1 MSPVE
6 RHDELGR
13 LAAALCDGEITAA
26 DARRLEQLASQ
37 SPEARRYLIDYL
49 QLHGEL
55 HWDHA
60 LGAGADIAATLGK
73 PLAPEE
79 FARGTRRAGR
89 GKPGMRLLSL
99 LATLVASIAVAIIG
113 WRAIPL
119 QREPRARPGEP
130 SGAGFVAQVTAT
142 ADARW
147 AVGTDQ
153 RYRNRRLS
161 AGQGVQLQAG
171 LAEVT
176 FDSGIRIV
184 LQGPADLHVDS
195 ADGAFL
201 VSGAAVT
208 TVPASADRFTLRTT
222 TLVLVAAD
230 AEFGIAVAENGNNE
244 IHVFSGEVDARP
256 TAPAT
261 PLDRRLSAGE
271 AFTVSPA
278 PGETIA
284 FAESGVPARQ
294 FVRTMPAPDSLPG
307 SVAALRSQVERN
319 PHLIHLW
326 TFEGTTRE
334 EKWRDKQDGLHLMEA
349 VMAGG
354 RGGGAIDYSIP
365 GPDPTSEAIRTFRG
379 PVDGDSNGVAL
390 QSEGR
395 FQPPAE
401 MTVEVLLNFAGFGG
415 EATGVAAVVATRDSH
430 RNCGFLIAVADD
442 GHLVHLFDGD
452 AEWTAGGFVLTPGE
466 WYYIAS
472 TFRSGSEQT
481 TINTYAANLSR
492 AERQLTRI
500 LTDAVAPGVP
510 PPGRLGV
517 GKGLDNTLAHAYP
530 WSGRIDELA
539 IYDAILDVQTLQ
551 EHLKR
556 LTTPLK

>member
-6 RHDELGR
+6 RHEELGR

-26 DARRLEQLASQ
+26 EARRLEQLARE
-37 SPEARRYLIDYL
+37 SPEARRYLIAYL

-60 LGAGADIAATLGK
+60 LGAGADITAALGK

-79 FARGTRRAGR
+79 FARGMRQAGR
-89 GKPGMRLLSL
+89 GKPGARWLLL
-99 LATLVASIAVAIIG
+99 LVTLAVSIAVAIIG

-119 QREPRARPGEP
+119 QRQPQRGPGES
-130 SGAGFVAQVTAT
+130 SGTGFVAQVTAT
-142 ADARW
+142 ANARW

-171 LAEVT
+171 LAEVM
-176 FDSGIRIV
+176 FDSGVRVIM
-184 LQGPADLHVDS
+184 QGPADLHVDS

-201 VSGAAVT
+201 MAGAAVT
-208 TVPASADRFTLRTT
+208 TVPASANRFALRTT
-222 TLVLVAAD
+222 TAVMVAAD
-230 AEFGIAVAENGNNE
+230 AEFGVAVAENGSNE
-244 IHVFSGEVDARP
+244 IRVFTGEVTAQSTASARAP
-256 TAPAT
+256 T
-261 PLDRRLSAGE
+261 RRLSAGE
-271 AFTVSPA
+271 ALTVSSA
-278 PGETIA
+278 SGETIA
-284 FAESGVPARQ
+284 FTDPSVPAKQ

-307 SVAALRSQVERN
+307 SVAALRSQVERH

-334 EKWRDKQDGLHLMEA
+334 EKWRDKQGGLHLMEA

-395 FQPPAE
+395 FQPPPE
-401 MTVEVLLNFAGFGG
+401 MTVEVLLNFAGFDG
-415 EATGVAAVVATRDSH
+415 ATGVAAVVATRDSH

-452 AEWTAGGFVLTPGE
+452 AEWTAGDFVLAPGE
-466 WYYIAS
+466 WYYVAS
-472 TFRSGSEQT
+472 TFRSGPEQT
-481 TINTYAANLSR
+481 TVSTYAANLTR
-492 AERQLTRI
+492 GERQLTRI

-530 WSGRIDELA
+530 WAGRIDELA
-539 IYDAILDVQTLQ
+539 IYDAELDIQTL
-551 EHLKR
+551 EGHLEK
-556 LTTPLK
+556 LATPPK

>member
-6 RHDELGR
+6 RHEELGR
-13 LAAALCDGEITAA
+13 LAATLCDGEITPAE
-26 DARRLEQLASQ
+26 ARRLEELASQ

-60 LGAGADIAATLGK
+60 LGAGADITATLGK

-79 FARGTRRAGR
+79 FARGTRRAGQ
-89 GKPGMRLLSL
+89 GKPGMRLLLL
-99 LATLVASIAVAIIG
+99 LATLAVSIAVAIIG

-161 AGQGVQLQAG
+161 AGEGVQLQAG

-195 ADGAFL
+195 ADAAFL
-201 VSGAAVT
+201 MSGAAVT

-222 TLVLVAAD
+222 TAVLVAAD
-230 AEFGIAVAENGNNE
+230 AEFGLAVAENGSNE
-244 IHVFSGEVDARP
+244 IQVFTGEVTAQSTAAGTASAR
-256 TAPAT
+256 
-261 PLDRRLSAGE
+261 RVSAGE
-271 AFTVSPA
+271 AFTISSA

-284 FAESGVPARQ
+284 FAEPGVPARQ

-401 MTVEVLLNFAGFGG
+401 MTVEVLLNFAGFDG

-452 AEWTAGGFVLTPGE
+452 AEWTAGDFILTPGE
-466 WYYIAS
+466 WYYVAS
-472 TFRSGSEQT
+472 TFRSGPEQT

-492 AERQLTRI
+492 GERRLTQV
-500 LTDAVAPGVP
+500 LTDALAPGIP

-530 WSGRIDELA
+530 WPGRIDELA
-539 IYDAILDVQTLQ
+539 IYDAVLDFQTLQ
-551 EHLKR
+551 EHLTR
-556 LTTPLK
+556 LVAPPK